1 MVPSSE
7 GGRITV
13 AFPDSRGAT
22 VEIKRGG
29 HRQGVPFCTN
39 KGERMS
45 EAELKEKV
53 KTTDPA
59 RELIEK
65 AEEQGYLTV
74 EDVLEYFP
82 EAEKNLPQLEDLLTY
97 LYNEGIEIISE
108 EAEEE
113 EDKPE
118 PKEPDAS
125 ELEAEPEEEVF
136 DLSGISSDDTISLY
150 LKEMA
155 SVPLLKAE
163 EEIRLAK
170 QLERGKAAHRK
181 LDREGQNPALREKY
195 LREADVGAAARAH
208 LIKANTRLVVSIA
221 KRYMGQGVP
230 FLDLIQ
236 EGNLGLM
243 KAVEKFDYRRGCKFS
258 TYATWWIR
266 QSITRA
272 LAEQGRIIRLPSHVG
287 DRIRKVYRTAQQL
300 EQDGGQKPTPAE
312 IANRLGVEP
321 SKVRWLLKVS
331 RRPLSL
337 EKPVGEEEDSELGEF
352 IEDEESPTPTD
363 TVTQNLLSQKMDQVL
378 ATLSPREA
386 RILRLRFGLQDGRSY
401 TLKEVGEKFGLTR
414 ERIRQIERE
423 ALNRL
428 RHPSRSRQLRD
439 YVK

>member
-1 MVPSSE
+1 MTE
-7 GGRITV
+7 
-13 AFPDSRGAT
+13 ANLKSRT
-22 VEIKRGG
+22 K
-29 HRQGVPFCTN
+29 P
-39 KGERMS
+39 
-45 EAELKEKV
+45 L
-53 KTTDPA
+53 DPA

-74 EDVLEYFP
+74 EDVLELFP
-82 EAEKNLPQLEDLLTY
+82 EAEKNLPQLEDLLMY
-97 LYNEGIEIISE
+97 LYNEGIEIITE
-108 EAEEE
+108 EAEEAE
-113 EDKPE
+113 EKAAE
-118 PKEPDAS
+118 AKEP
-125 ELEAEPEEEVF
+125 EGEAEVDAEEEVF
-136 DLSGISSDDTISLY
+136 DLSGISSDDSISLY

-155 SVPLLKAE
+155 SVPLLKQE
-163 EEIRLAK
+163 EEVRLAK
-170 QLERGKAAHRK
+170 QLERGKVARRR
-181 LDREGQNPALREKY
+181 LDKNGQNPVLRERY
-195 LREADVGAAARAH
+195 HREIEIGSAARAH

-300 EQDGGQKPTPAE
+300 EQNGGQRPTPGE
-312 IANRLGVEP
+312 IADHMGLDP

-352 IEDEESPTPTD
+352 IEDEDSPTPTD
-363 TVTQNLLSQKMDQVL
+363 TVTQSLLAQKMEEIL

-439 YVK
+439 YAGEQ

>member
-1 MVPSSE
+1 MTEPS
-7 GGRITV
+7 
-13 AFPDSRGAT
+13 
-22 VEIKRGG
+22 IK
-29 HRQGVPFCTN
+29 QNV
-39 KGERMS
+39 K
-45 EAELKEKV
+45 EL
-53 KTTDPA
+53 DPS

-74 EDVLEYFP
+74 EDVLVLFP
-82 EAEKNLPQLEDLLTY
+82 EAEKDLPQLEDLLMY
-97 LYNEGIEIISE
+97 LYNEGIEIVSG
-108 EAEEE
+108 EEE
-113 EDKPE
+113 TQRSAAETKE
-118 PKEPDAS
+118 PK
-125 ELEAEPEEEVF
+125 AETEVEMQEEVF
-136 DLSGISSDDTISLY
+136 DLSGISSDDSISLY

-155 SVPLLKAE
+155 SVPLLRAE
-163 EEIRLAK
+163 EEVRLAK
-170 QLERGKAAHRK
+170 QLERGRLAMRRLERDGLTLPERERLLRQ
-181 LDREGQNPALREKY
+181 LDLGN
-195 LREADVGAAARAH
+195 AARAH

-243 KAVEKFDYRRGCKFS
+243 KAVQKFDYRRGCKFS

-300 EQDGGQKPTPAE
+300 EQDGGQRPTPTE
-312 IANRLGVEP
+312 IADQMGLAS
-321 SKVRWLLKVS
+321 SKVRWLLRVS

-352 IEDEESPTPTD
+352 IEDEDTPTPTD
-363 TVTQNLLSQKMDQVL
+363 TVTQSLLAQKMDEVL
-378 ATLSPREA
+378 ATLGPREA
-386 RILRLRFGLQDGRSY
+386 RILRLRFGLQDGRAY

-423 ALNRL
+423 ALDRL

-439 YVK
+439 YMTE